1 MYYDMLYLSVGLI
14 GDDIHAV
21 AAETE
26 KLYGITCMAFSC
38 EGYKGVSQSGGHHIA
53 NNTLMKKIIGVN
65 DTPPK
70 NKYSVNILGEYNIG
84 GDGWEVERILKRIG
98 YNVISV
104 FTGDGSLKQ
113 FKILIWQT

>member
-1 MYYDMLYLSVGLI
+1 MICSTCPVGLI

-53 NNTLMKKIIGVN
+53 NNTLMKK
-65 DTPPK
+65 
-70 NKYSVNILGEYNIG
+70 
-84 GDGWEVERILKRIG
+84 
-98 YNVISV
+98 
-104 FTGDGSLKQ
+104 
-113 FKILIWQT
+113 